1 MILSQTTLR
10 DTGNPMKLKLLRQV
24 LVAALNTAMKKV
36 VDSASRLYRCPNM
49 AAFGLSA
56 KEWTRLYASGA

>member
-1 MILSQTTLR
+1 
-10 DTGNPMKLKLLRQV
+10 MKLKLLRQV